1 MQTTVQSMFSL
12 LLPSPSLPPPT
23 WPAGGVHGASL
34 LFSSSPLQTLAP
46 LHPATAPNLALFPEE
61 VVYVCVCVCVWGRE
75 GGEGGK
81 GGGAA
86 RYV

>member
-1 MQTTVQSMFSL
+1 MQDNCPINVLS
-12 LLPSPSLPPPT
+12 PSSFSLPPPT

-61 VVYVCVCVCVWGRE
+61 GVYVCVCMCV
-75 GGEGGK
+75 GERGEE

-86 RYV
+86 HYV